1 MKQEILRFE
10 NVTRQVDG
18 AVYLDNFNFY
28 MTRGEIVGMLSVN
41 DRGKKEL
48 LNLLMKRLPIES
60 GRIYWDGGLAN
71 SWLDSEYP
79 NNKVYVI
86 DEHSSLIEDLSIADN
101 MFVMRSGFKK
111 YVIEERVLEEQAKR
125 VLESLS
131 MQVDLNQRVSRL
143 TVLERIMIEMAK
155 AYLMGCSLLIVMY
168 PEQLIGQA
176 EFERFH
182 QLLRSIKKKG
192 ISTLYFCYHHWIMFQ
207 ICDRIAL
214 FSRGRIKKLFDHR
227 DFTEKAIAPYIYYFK
242 DARIAR
248 AGETPSYGL
257 EFRELSGENIGRLNQ
272 GIVPG
277 ECITF
282 LDSEGRMGRELL
294 KILTKEKTDYEGRV
308 FCKGID
314 LKKGGRSCLDSGMIV
329 LDNNPTETFLFSEMS
344 YLENLCF
351 LLDRKLRKRILKP
364 SYLSSV
370 RNEYARRVGDVID
383 AGDIRSLSLKEKY
396 GLVYNK
402 IRLFHPEILVILK
415 PFAYGDM
422 HCRNYILEQ
431 IRELKEMG
439 LCILL
444 VTNYITDCLYISDH
458 ICILKDGRDVVSLE
472 PEEYGIISRI
482 FS

>member
-28 MTRGEIVGMLSVN
+28 MTKGEIVGMLSVN

-48 LNLLMKRLPIES
+48 LNLVMKRLTIES

-176 EFERFH
+176 EF
-182 QLLRSIKKKG
+182 
-192 ISTLYFCYHHWIMFQ
+192 
-207 ICDRIAL
+207 D
-214 FSRGRIKKLFDHR
+214 
-227 DFTEKAIAPYIYYFK
+227 
-242 DARIAR
+242 
-248 AGETPSYGL
+248 
-257 EFRELSGENIGRLNQ
+257 
-272 GIVPG
+272 
-277 ECITF
+277 
-282 LDSEGRMGRELL
+282 
-294 KILTKEKTDYEGRV
+294 
-308 FCKGID
+308 
-314 LKKGGRSCLDSGMIV
+314 
-329 LDNNPTETFLFSEMS
+329 
-344 YLENLCF
+344 
-351 LLDRKLRKRILKP
+351 
-364 SYLSSV
+364 
-370 RNEYARRVGDVID
+370 
-383 AGDIRSLSLKEKY
+383 
-396 GLVYNK
+396 
-402 IRLFHPEILVILK
+402 RLFTG
-415 PFAYGDM
+415 A
-422 HCRNYILEQ
+422 
-431 IRELKEMG
+431 
-439 LCILL
+439 
-444 VTNYITDCLYISDH
+444 
-458 ICILKDGRDVVSLE
+458 
-472 PEEYGIISRI
+472 EEKSAATE
-482 FS
+482 

>member
-28 MTRGEIVGMLSVN
+28 MTKGEIVGMLSVN

-248 AGETPSYGL
+248 AGETPS
-257 EFRELSGENIGRLNQ
+257 
-272 GIVPG
+272 
-277 ECITF
+277 
-282 LDSEGRMGRELL
+282 
-294 KILTKEKTDYEGRV
+294 
-308 FCKGID
+308 
-314 LKKGGRSCLDSGMIV
+314 
-329 LDNNPTETFLFSEMS
+329 
-344 YLENLCF
+344 
-351 LLDRKLRKRILKP
+351 
-364 SYLSSV
+364 
-370 RNEYARRVGDVID
+370 
-383 AGDIRSLSLKEKY
+383 
-396 GLVYNK
+396 
-402 IRLFHPEILVILK
+402 
-415 PFAYGDM
+415 
-422 HCRNYILEQ
+422 
-431 IRELKEMG
+431 
-439 LCILL
+439 
-444 VTNYITDCLYISDH
+444 
-458 ICILKDGRDVVSLE
+458 
-472 PEEYGIISRI
+472 
-482 FS
+482 